1 MYWHSGSS
9 NICRIGRTDFCIDPC
24 CGRGAF
30 FNVLPEGRRDWCG
43 LPDRDFR
50 TWQFGRRVHWCITN
64 PPFSDAYLEIAA
76 RAFAISEH
84 VAFLVKLNVAIGTYA
99 RHRAWRDAGHGLRE
113 IVFITWADAEFTNE
127 DGHGKA
133 AEGFCLAL
141 LWWSRGWNGDV
152 RLTYW
157 LD

>member
-1 MYWHSGSS
+1 M
-9 NICRIGRTDFCIDPC
+9 
-24 CGRGAF
+24 
-30 FNVLPEGRRDWCG
+30 PEGRRDWCEIRKG
-43 LPDRDFR
+43 RDFR
-50 TWQFGRRVHWCITN
+50 TYEFGRRVDWCITN

-99 RHRAWRDAGHGLRE
+99 RHRAWREAGHGLRE
-113 IVFITWADAEFTNE
+113 IVFIPWADAEFTTE
-127 DGHGKA
+127 GGDEKA

-157 LD
+157 LDEPARLTEAAD